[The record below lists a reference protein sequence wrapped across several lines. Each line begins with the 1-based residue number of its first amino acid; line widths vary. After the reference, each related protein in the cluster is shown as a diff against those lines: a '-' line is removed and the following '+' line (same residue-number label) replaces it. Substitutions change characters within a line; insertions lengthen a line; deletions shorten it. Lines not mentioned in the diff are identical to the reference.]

1 MSHIKKSS
9 LLITVVIV
17 IALGIVGQNIIGN
30 YYSPPASLNS
40 QAAGSVVYIE
50 NGVTGVVTI
59 NDPYLNRQTDINV
72 IYAPLDSGS
81 GFIVNSDGYIVT
93 AFHVV
98 GDPKTVRSTGKLRL
112 MDSADVKLYI
122 ERAAVTGY
130 ISRYNPQLGSEL
142 VSSNV
147 TGNPPL
153 ITTQPNTNSTTD
165 LLVQRNLINV
175 QSANQQIRVKLP
187 GTRSNSALN
196 AKLVDV
202 GTSGT
207 QEDVAILKIDSTF
220 KKLTPLT
227 INSKSPV
234 IGQKLQIYGYPGLDD
249 DMYSDFNTT
258 IIKPTVSTGV
268 FTSAVSQNGTTYYET
283 SAKTVQGYSGGPV
296 VDLNSNVMGII
307 IYSVQ
312 NPLDNQQTSL
322 SSLFLSSK
330 YIIEICEKNN
340 IPISIV

>member
-1 MSHIKKSS
+1 MSHVKKSS
-9 LLITVVIV
+9 LLITIVIV

-30 YYSPPASLNS
+30 YYSPPASMNS

-59 NDPYLNRQTDINV
+59 NDPYLNRTTDINV

-81 GFIVNSDGYIVT
+81 GFIVNNEGYIVT

-98 GDPKTVRSTGKLRL
+98 ADPKTVISTGKLRL
-112 MDSADVKLYI
+112 MDSTDIKLYI

-153 ITTQPNTNSTTD
+153 ITIQPNTNSTTD

-187 GTRSNSALN
+187 GTRSNNPLN
-196 AKLVDV
+196 ANLVDV

-207 QEDVAILKIDSTF
+207 EDVAILKIDSTF
-220 KKLTPLT
+220 KKLIPLT

-234 IGQKLQIYGYPGLDD
+234 IGEKLQIYGYPGLNDNT
-249 DMYSDFNTT
+249 YSDFNQT

-268 FTSAVSQNGTTYYET
+268 FTSSVSQNGTTYYET

-296 VDLNSNVMGII
+296 VDSNSNVMGII
-307 IYSVQ
+307 IYSVED
-312 NPLDNQQTSL
+312 PLDNQQTSI
-322 SSLFLSSK
+322 SSLFLSSQ
-330 YIIEICEKNN
+330 YIIKICEKNN